1 MRGRQLDRNE
11 RIMRKV
17 NSDLTQA
24 QREQLAALE
33 RLRDDQIDTTDI
45 PETLDWSGA
54 RRGVFYQPVEQK
66 VTLRLDVDV
75 VSWFKAN
82 VQDGCDYRKDI
93 NLALC
98 EYISGVETK
107 RAEAAKITT

>member
-1 MRGRQLDRNE
+1 
-11 RIMRKV
+11 MRKV

-24 QREQLAALE
+24 QREQLAAVE
-33 RLRDDQIDTTDI
+33 RLPDDQIDTTDI

-54 RRGVFYQPVEQK
+54 RRGVFYRPVEERI
-66 VTLRLDVDV
+66 TLRLDADV

-82 VQDGCDYRKDI
+82 VQDGHDYRKDI

-98 EYISGVETK
+98 EYISRVGTK
-107 RAEAAKITT
+107 RTETDKVTS